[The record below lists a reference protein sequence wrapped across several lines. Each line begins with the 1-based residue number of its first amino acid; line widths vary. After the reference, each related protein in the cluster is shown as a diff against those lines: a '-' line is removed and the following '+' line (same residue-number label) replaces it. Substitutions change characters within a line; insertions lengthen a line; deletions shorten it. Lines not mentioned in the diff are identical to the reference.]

1 MMSAIECK
9 STSYAARQDKCWAAS
24 FPNSAVQE
32 VSDFEHSAGAK
43 KFAFRVHEADHRSGK
58 HNVVV
63 IERCAVAFKLVASK
77 AVPLLCDRWTLG
89 KVLPVSFW
97 HRGSCT
103 CKISGRL
110 SALVVIRD
118 GAKTQCQCL
127 YHQYIAQIRSA
138 FLSLRLQVQLCL
150 NEPATQHD
158 S

>member
-1 MMSAIECK
+1 MLIMIG
-9 STSYAARQDKCWAAS
+9 AS
-24 FPNSAVQE
+24 LLIPVFLLL
-32 VSDFEHSAGAK
+32 GL
-43 KFAFRVHEADHRSGK
+43 HRG
-58 HNVVV
+58 H
-63 IERCAVAFKLVASK
+63 IQQ
-77 AVPLLCDRWTLG
+77 PLG

-103 CKISGRL
+103 CKICGRL